1 MFTDG
6 QTDRQT
12 MDDRHSEK
20 PTWAFRSGEL
30 KMWKVYRQTDGRTEG
45 WMDNKQSEKLNNLR
59 KVNLQLIDR
68 NEFGFIPNQLLPLHQ
83 KWKIK

>member
-1 MFTDG
+1 MDG
-6 QTDRQT
+6 WTDRRWMTGNQKCSL
-12 MDDRHSEK
+12 HFSAQVSLKFEK
-20 PTWAFRSGEL
+20 F
-30 KMWKVYRQTDGRTEG
+30 YRQTDGRTEG

-83 KWKIK
+83 K